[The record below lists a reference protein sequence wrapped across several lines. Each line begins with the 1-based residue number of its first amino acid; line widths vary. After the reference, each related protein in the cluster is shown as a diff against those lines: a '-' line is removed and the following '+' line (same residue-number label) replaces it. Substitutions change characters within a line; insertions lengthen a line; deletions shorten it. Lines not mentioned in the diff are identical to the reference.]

1 MSLVKLDSDNTEYL
15 SVNLYIQM
23 EYCAGDTLQ
32 KMIEDRKKN
41 NRTQNYNIISQLV
54 LGVTS
59 IHRKGIV
66 HRDLKPQNIFFSE
79 EVIKIGDFGLAK

>member
-23 EYCAGDTLQ
+23 EYCAGDTLH